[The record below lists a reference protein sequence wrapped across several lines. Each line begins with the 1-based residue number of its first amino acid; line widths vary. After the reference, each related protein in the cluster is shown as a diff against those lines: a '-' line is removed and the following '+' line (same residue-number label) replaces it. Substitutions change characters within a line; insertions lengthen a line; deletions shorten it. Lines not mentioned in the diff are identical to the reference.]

1 MPIFS
6 LYLLRGFFCRAESR
20 TENSGEHRN
29 GHLPYTHQRQPNIGA
44 KVLPGPKLDCLRVG
58 SNTSPIRTFFQ
69 IVALFV
75 FVFLVGCQY
84 PSSSAM
90 SGNWT
95 FTITSNNAGIV
106 LATANLKQSGSQI
119 TGQLTFALNY
129 SSCGTAATLT
139 GTQEGQ
145 NITFEF
151 AQGASEVLLTGTAN
165 QAFTFASGNYTTNG
179 GGTCFQPGEAGS
191 WTALFG

>member
-1 MPIFS
+1 MDTCRTDTNAS
-6 LYLLRGFFCRAESR
+6 QTSVQSFCRIGQG
-20 TENSGEHRN
+20 SG
-29 GHLPYTHQRQPNIGA
+29 
-44 KVLPGPKLDCLRVG
+44 LRVG
-58 SNTSPIRTFFQ
+58 RNRPAMRTLLQTST
-69 IVALFV
+69 LFV
-75 FVFLVGCQY
+75 FIFLVGCQY

-106 LATANLKQSGSQI
+106 LATASLKQSGSQI
-119 TGQLTFALNY
+119 TGQLTFAQNY
-129 SSCGTAATLT
+129 SSCGTGATVT

-151 AQGASEVLLTGTAN
+151 AQGASEVLLIGTAN
-165 QAFTFASGNYTTNG
+165 QAFTAVSGSYTTNG

-191 WTALFG
+191 WSALFN